1 MGIHLVIKEGRAF
14 PPFLPWEPQGRSRQG
29 GEGEGKECLETT
41 GPWLHRAGATGRGVL
56 GSPRGQAFP
65 LQTSLPGPT
74 QIYLGFPQR
83 GAQHK
88 WQWRAGQVAA
98 AHSRAWEAEPRA
110 LGALAVFERGLD
122 APAVGVRQMDPPGG
136 EAVLGRRPQTLE
148 RNCGPGEE
156 VG

>member
-1 MGIHLVIKEGRAF
+1 MSGDHGSLAAPGR
-14 PPFLPWEPQGRSRQG
+14 
-29 GEGEGKECLETT
+29 
-41 GPWLHRAGATGRGVL
+41 RAGATGRGVL

-98 AHSRAWEAEPRA
+98 AHSQAWEAEPRA

-122 APAVGVRQMDPPGG
+122 APAVGVRQMDPPPGERLYLGG
-136 EAVLGRRPQTLE
+136 VHRLWRGIVGLGRR
-148 RNCGPGEE
+148 
-156 VG
+156 

>member
-14 PPFLPWEPQGRSRQG
+14 PPFLPWEQQGRSRQG

-56 GSPRGQAFP
+56 GSLRGQAFP

-83 GAQHK
+83 GAQHR

-98 AHSRAWEAEPRA
+98 ARTAGLGKRSRGRWGPLRCFSGALTHQRWA
-110 LGALAVFERGLD
+110 LGRWTRPGERLYLGGVHRLWRGI
-122 APAVGVRQMDPPGG
+122 VG
-136 EAVLGRRPQTLE
+136 LGRR
-148 RNCGPGEE
+148 
-156 VG
+156 